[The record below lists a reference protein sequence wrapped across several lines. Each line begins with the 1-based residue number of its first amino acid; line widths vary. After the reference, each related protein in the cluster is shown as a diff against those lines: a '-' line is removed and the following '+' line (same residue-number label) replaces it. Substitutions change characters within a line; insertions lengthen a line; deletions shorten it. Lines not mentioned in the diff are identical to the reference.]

1 MQAMNEQTTLPSL
14 RPRQAI
20 EVKPDGPNGWLRD
33 EIDRLF
39 DDFPFARQARNVF
52 AFPSMNQVE
61 RPLMEFVEKGDGYRM
76 TVEVPGIDEKDIDI
90 ELAEGV
96 LTISGEKRG
105 ESETKE
111 SGYLISER
119 TYGAFRRQVSLPADV
134 DPASIEAKVRDGVL
148 KLDMKKDKSAPSRS
162 RKIAIG

>member
-1 MQAMNEQTTLPSL
+1 MNEQTNISVA
-14 RPRQAI
+14 RPKRAI
-20 EVKPDGPNGWLRD
+20 EVRTEGPIGWLRD

-39 DDFPFARQARNVF
+39 DDFSFTRPGRSLFS
-52 AFPSMNQVE
+52 FPSLSGETKPAVE
-61 RPLMEFVEKGDGYRM
+61 LVEKDGGYRL
-76 TVEVPGIDEKDIDI
+76 TVEVPGIAEKDLDV

-96 LTISGEKRG
+96 LTVSGEKHE

-119 TYGAFRRQVSLPADV
+119 SYGAFRRQLTLPADV
-134 DPASIEAKVRDGVL
+134 DHDSLEANVRDGVL
-148 KLDMKKDKSAPSRS
+148 RLDMKKDKNAASRT

>member
-1 MQAMNEQTTLPSL
+1 MNEQTTIPVA
-14 RPRQAI
+14 RPKRAI
-20 EVKPDGPNGWLRD
+20 EVRTEGPIGWLRD

-39 DDFPFARQARNVF
+39 DDFSFTRPGRSLFS
-52 AFPSMNQVE
+52 FPSLPGETKPAVE
-61 RPLMEFVEKGDGYRM
+61 LVEKDGGYRL
-76 TVEVPGIDEKDIDI
+76 TVEVPGIAEKDLDV

-96 LTISGEKRG
+96 LTVSGEKRE

-119 TYGAFRRQVSLPADV
+119 NYGAFRRQLTLPADV
-134 DPASIEAKVRDGVL
+134 DPDSLEAKVRDGVL
-148 KLDMKKDKSAPSRS
+148 RLDMKKDKNAASRT